1 MSNQS
6 QKASVFSK
14 VKRSINL
21 NEFLKIATFKKTSG
35 RLGSDSLRRSL
46 QLVKNTSSKSNL

>member
-35 RLGSDSLRRSL
+35 RLGSDSSRRSL